1 MHTPRRHAQI
11 RSSRPYADRVILRE
25 RQDRIVSVL
34 RSGGAASVRDLARS
48 LQVSEA
54 TIRRDLDLLDRNGE
68 LVRTYGGAVL
78 APGATVTDRDDPH
91 RTEGRFDEGAG
102 EDLALKHRVA
112 AAAAALVPDDA
123 VVLLD
128 IGTTTPLVARR
139 LRGRP
144 VTVITSNLAVVDE
157 LREDE
162 AVRVVVLGGVLRRN
176 YRSLVG
182 SLTQGALA
190 QVSADL
196 VILSCTGVRPSG
208 HVVDNM
214 AVEAPVKQAMVEAAD
229 RLVLVASERKFPGTG
244 ALRLCS
250 LADVDHLVTTS
261 GAPSETLDKCREA
274 GGEVVLA

>member
-1 MHTPRRHAQI
+1 M
-11 RSSRPYADRVILRE
+11 ILRE
-25 RQDRIVSVL
+25 RQDRIVGVL

-48 LQVSEA
+48 LEVSES
-54 TIRRDLDLLDRNGE
+54 TIRRDLDRLDRNGE

-78 APGATVTDRDDPH
+78 RPGETVTERGDPH
-91 RTEGRFDEGAG
+91 RWEGPFAAEA
-102 EDLALKHRVA
+102 DLELKSRVA
-112 AAAAALVPDDA
+112 ARAAELVADDA

-157 LREDE
+157 LRDDRS
-162 AVRVVVLGGVLRRN
+162 VRLVVLGGVFRRN

-182 SLTQGALA
+182 SLTAAALA

-196 VILSCTGVRPSG
+196 VVLSCTGVRPSG

-214 AVEAPVKQAMVEAAD
+214 AVEAPIKQAMIAAAD
-229 RLVLVASERKFPGTG
+229 RVAVVASETKFPGTG
-244 ALRLCS
+244 SLRLCS
-250 LADVDHLVTTS
+250 LADVDYLVTTP
-261 GAPSETLDKCREA
+261 GARTETLDKCREA
-274 GGEVVLA
+274 GGEVILA